1 MVHCISHYDILNVI
15 FVLSGSKQ
23 SILTNSTDDCN
34 TTYFVNMQKQF
45 YLALR
50 IQYLWML
57 RYLGKNIVS
66 LEEGTFVILRWL
78 QGNIKNFVIR
88 YIIYYYLY

>member
-1 MVHCISHYDILNVI
+1 MDLNNLYV
-15 FVLSGSKQ
+15 
-23 SILTNSTDDCN
+23 LTNSTDDCN
-34 TTYFVNMQKQF
+34 TIYVVNMQKQF

-57 RYLGKNIVS
+57 RSLGKNIVS
-66 LEEGTFVILRWL
+66 LKEGTFVILKLL
-78 QGNIKNFVIR
+78 QGNIKKFVIR